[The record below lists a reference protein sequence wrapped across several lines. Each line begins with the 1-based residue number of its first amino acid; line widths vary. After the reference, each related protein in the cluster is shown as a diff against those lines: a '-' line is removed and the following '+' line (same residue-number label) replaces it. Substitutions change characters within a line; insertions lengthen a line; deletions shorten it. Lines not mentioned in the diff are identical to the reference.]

1 MIRHKPDK
9 QKVHS
14 VLQRNKAPITPDAP
28 VSIISSLPRAACS
41 LSGNDNGPSGPRGPA
56 GQEGLG
62 MRRVIFGT
70 LVAFGVIGL
79 LGLMMMTLSPG
90 GFSAMDIALLAL
102 FSITLPWTVI
112 GFWNALIGL
121 GLMRFAP
128 NAALAV
134 NPHLPERVDR
144 ERARQ
149 SPRSR
154 TAILSCIR
162 NEDIGRVVHNLEAML
177 GELQDTG
184 AAAGFAL
191 HVLSDS
197 DWPALIGE
205 EARAFERLKQRWVG
219 MVDVHYR
226 RRTDNPGFKA
236 GNISEFLG
244 AHGDNYDFM
253 LVLDADSVMSA
264 DAVLRLRQM
273 MEDNPQLGIVQS
285 LVTGLP
291 SASLFARI
299 FQFGMRLGM
308 RSYTLGSAWWQGDC
322 GPYWGHNALIR
333 VAPFKTHCELPKIG
347 GSGPL
352 SGWILSHDQ
361 VEAVLMRR
369 AGYEVRVVPIE
380 DGSFEENPPNLLEF
394 IRRDL
399 RWCHGNMQYFGLL
412 RLKGLATVS
421 RIQLVLAIL
430 MFIGSP
436 AWLGFVCL
444 SSLSYVLG
452 YDGLAFRADTGMALF
467 AIIMT
472 MVFAPK
478 LATIVDVLLD
488 HEQRRRFGG
497 AVRLVAGSFS
507 EIIFAMLVAPVIAIA
522 HTLFMG
528 GLLLG
533 RKGQWPAQ
541 YRDAAALPWPPLLIK
556 LWPQTLFGALGFA
569 WFAAAL
575 PMGFGAYMALPVIVG
590 PVLAVVLGWAT
601 AWPQVGLASHR
612 AGLWSVPE
620 EIVPPRT
627 ILSLGLPVL
636 EGHPA
641 QMAAR
646 LAPRPSAHAK
656 GTILEAAE

>member
-1 MIRHKPDK
+1 MLILALMLFLLAGLFLPLYPLSIG
-9 QKVHS
+9 VNLL
-14 VLQRNKAPITPDAP
+14 LQRQDASTNGRLAAPA
-28 VSIISSLPRAACS
+28 VRAA
-41 LSGNDNGPSGPRGPA
+41 
-56 GQEGLG
+56 
-62 MRRVIFGT
+62 
-70 LVAFGVIGL
+70 LVA
-79 LGLMMMTLSPG
+79 LMP
-90 GFSAMDIALLAL
+90 
-102 FSITLPWTVI
+102 
-112 GFWNALIGL
+112 LIGL
-121 GLMRFAP
+121 GLMRFTQD
-128 NAALAV
+128 AANAV
-134 NPHLPERVDR
+134 NPYLRQQVDL
-144 ERARQ
+144 ERARRA
-149 SPRSR
+149 PRSQ

-162 NEDIGRVVHNLEAML
+162 NEDIGRVVQNLETML

-184 AAAGFAL
+184 AASGFAL

-197 DWPALIGE
+197 DWPELIGE
-205 EARAFERLKQRWVG
+205 EARAFERLKLRWAG

-226 RRTDNPGFKA
+226 RRDDNAGFKA
-236 GNISEFLG
+236 GNISEFLSS
-244 AHGDNYDFM
+244 HGDNYDFM

-264 DAVLRLRQM
+264 ESVLRLRQM
-273 MEDNPQLGIVQS
+273 MEDNPKLGIVQS

-333 VAPFKTHCELPKIG
+333 VAPFKTHCKLPKVAG
-347 GSGPL
+347 TGPL

-412 RLKGLATVS
+412 RMPGLATVS

-436 AWLGFVCL
+436 AWLAFVCL
-444 SSLSYVLG
+444 SSLSYILG
-452 YDGLAFRADTGMALF
+452 YEALAFRADTGIALF
-467 AIIMT
+467 AIIMI

-478 LATIVDVLLD
+478 LATIVDVLAD
-488 HEQRRRFGG
+488 QEERQRFGG
-497 AVRLVAGSFS
+497 ATRVLAGSII
-507 EIIFAMLVAPVIAIA
+507 EIFFAMLIAPIMAIA

-528 GLLLG
+528 GLVLG

-541 YRDAAALPWPPLLIK
+541 YRDAAALPWTPLLTK

-569 WFAAAL
+569 WFVTAL
-575 PMGFGAYMALPVIVG
+575 PMGFGAYMALPVIIG
-590 PVLAVVLGWAT
+590 PVLAILLGWAT
-601 AWPQVGLASHR
+601 AWPQIGLLSHR

-620 EIVPPRT
+620 EVVPPQT
-627 ILSLGLPVL
+627 ILSLGLVL
-636 EGHPA
+636 LAGHPA
-641 QMAAR
+641 QNAAHSS
-646 LAPRPSAHAK
+646 P
-656 GTILEAAE
+656 GTATGPGTAEHNKDALLEAAE